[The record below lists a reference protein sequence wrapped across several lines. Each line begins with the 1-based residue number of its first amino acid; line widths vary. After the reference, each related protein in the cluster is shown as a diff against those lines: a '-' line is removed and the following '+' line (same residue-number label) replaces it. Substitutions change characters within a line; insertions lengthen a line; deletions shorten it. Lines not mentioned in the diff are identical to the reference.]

1 MCVINGMEGQFA
13 NRDDLH
19 IVNVQMGFGNNVIQT
34 NCFSGC
40 INLTHIT
47 IPEGVIAIEDRAFAN
62 CINLREIHL
71 PNSITEI
78 GESVFERCQNLT
90 TINCPM
96 NLAGLPNNLG
106 HNCSEV
112 GMQNFHNGFVYNQFH
127 NKFEDMFAALEGAA
141 GYLGWRDGYRNAI
154 LHFRNVDWANAAD
167 AEVLELVAHQDNN
180 IANIGQGLVAIGGED
195 AIQNHIQECR
205 EVVSHLYEIANAA
218 RNGNMTP
225 LQINQQIDR
234 INQQIEVCRNGFYP
248 LFHAQPHIIF
258 NRIVVAAFANCI
270 VPIPNEDQLRRL
282 ADLLNRTGIRY
293 NNRPLTF
300 NNPNWLILSYRIL
313 KSLTMFLPNR
323 NCYELGCFAW
333 VLSNA
338 DGDAINE
345 EHFAG
350 EASVTQQI
358 HNILN
363 DAGLLNQNR

>member
-19 IVNVQMGFGNNVIQT
+19 IVNAQMGLWIDT
-34 NCFSGC
+34 IPARCFMGC
-40 INLTHIT
+40 LNLTRIT

-62 CINLREIHL
+62 CINLQEIHL
-71 PNSITEI
+71 PNSIRTI
-78 GESVFERCQNLT
+78 GESVFEGCQNLT
-90 TINCPM
+90 TINCPE
-96 NLAGLPNNLG
+96 NLARMPNNLG

-112 GMQNFHNGFVYNQFH
+112 GRQHFRDGFLH
-127 NKFEDMFAALEGAA
+127 NKFEAMFAALERAV
-141 GYLGWRDGYRNAI
+141 GYPGWRDGYHNAI
-154 LHFRNVDWANAAD
+154 LHFRNIDWANAAD

-218 RNGNMTP
+218 RNDNMTP
-225 LQINQQIDR
+225 LQINQQI
-234 INQQIEVCRNGFYP
+234 EVCRGNFYQ
-248 LFHAQPHIIF
+248 LFDARPHIIF
-258 NRIVVAAFANCI
+258 NRLVVAAFANCI

-293 NNRPLTF
+293 D
-300 NNPNWLILSYRIL
+300 NPNCFILQHRIFE
-313 KSLTMFLPNR
+313 SLSMFLPNR

-350 EASVTQQI
+350 EALATQQI

-363 DAGLLNQNR
+363 DAGLLN

>member
-19 IVNVQMGFGNNVIQT
+19 IVNAQMGLWIDT
-34 NCFSGC
+34 IPARCFMGC
-40 INLTHIT
+40 LNLTCIT

-62 CINLREIHL
+62 CINLQEIHL
-71 PNSITEI
+71 PNSIRTL
-78 GESVFERCQNLT
+78 GESVFEGCQNLT
-90 TINCPM
+90 TINCPT

-112 GMQNFHNGFVYNQFH
+112 GMQNFHNSFVYNQFH
-127 NKFEDMFAALEGAA
+127 NDFEDMFAALEGAA

-167 AEVLELVAHQDNN
+167 AEVLELVAHQDND
-180 IANIGQGLVAIGGED
+180 IANIGQGLVAIGGEN

-205 EVVSHLYEIANAA
+205 EVVSHLYEIANAVQN
-218 RNGNMTP
+218 RNMTP
-225 LQINQQIDR
+225 LQINP
-234 INQQIEVCRNGFYP
+234 QIEVYRGNFYQ
-248 LFHAQPHIIF
+248 LFDAHPHIIF
-258 NRIVVAAFANCI
+258 NRLVVAAFANCI

-300 NNPNWLILSYRIL
+300 NNPNWLILSYRIFE
-313 KSLTMFLPNR
+313 SLSMFLPNR

-338 DGDAINE
+338 DEDAINE

-350 EASVTQQI
+350 EALATQQI

>member
-1 MCVINGMEGQFA
+1 MCVINGMKGQFA

-19 IVNVQMGFGNNVIQT
+19 IVNAQMGLGNIVIPI

-47 IPEGVIAIEDRAFAN
+47 IPEGVVAIEQHAFAN
-62 CINLREIHL
+62 CISLQEIHL

-78 GESVFERCQNLT
+78 GESVFEGCQNLT
-90 TINCPM
+90 TINCPE
-96 NLAGLPNNLG
+96 NLARMPNNLG

-127 NKFEDMFAALEGAA
+127 NDFENMFAALEGAA
-141 GYLGWRDGYRNAI
+141 GYLGWRDGYHNAI
-154 LHFRNVDWANAAD
+154 LHFRNIDWANAAD

-180 IANIGQGLVAIGGED
+180 IANIGQGLVAIRGEN

-218 RNGNMTP
+218 QNDNMTP
-225 LQINQQIDR
+225 LQINQQIDQ
-234 INQQIEVCRNGFYP
+234 INRQINVCREGFNQ
-248 LFHAQPHIIF
+248 LFHARPHIIF
-258 NRIVVAAFANCI
+258 NRLVVAAFANCI

-293 NNRPLTF
+293 D
-300 NNPNWLILSYRIL
+300 NPNWLILSHRIFE
-313 KSLTMFLPNR
+313 SLSMFLPNR

-338 DGDAINE
+338 DEDAINE

-350 EASVTQQI
+350 EALATQQI

-363 DAGLLNQNR
+363 DAGLLN

>member
-19 IVNVQMGFGNNVIQT
+19 IVNAQMGLGNIVIPI

-47 IPEGVIAIEDRAFAN
+47 IPEGVVAIEQHAFAN
-62 CINLREIHL
+62 CINLQEIHL
-71 PNSITEI
+71 PNSITAI
-78 GESVFERCQNLT
+78 GESVFEGCHNLT
-90 TINCPM
+90 TINCPT
-96 NLAGLPNNLG
+96 NLARMPNNLG
-106 HNCSEV
+106 HDCSEV
-112 GMQNFHNGFVYNQFH
+112 GMQKFHNGFVYNQFH
-127 NKFEDMFAALEGAA
+127 NDFEDMFAALEGAA

-167 AEVLELVAHQDNN
+167 AEVLELVARQDNN

-205 EVVSHLYEIANAA
+205 EVVSHLYEIVNAA
-218 RNGNMTP
+218 RNGNMMLP
-225 LQINQQIDR
+225 QINEQIR
-234 INQQIEVCRNGFYP
+234 VCRDGFYQ
-248 LFHAQPHIIF
+248 LFDARPHIIF

-270 VPIPNEDQLRRL
+270 VPIPNENQLQRL

-293 NNRPLTF
+293 DNQPLNCF
-300 NNPNWLILSYRIL
+300 ILQHRIFE
-313 KSLTMFLPNR
+313 SLSMFLPNR

-345 EHFAG
+345 EHFDG
-350 EASVTQQI
+350 EALATQQI

>member
-19 IVNVQMGFGNNVIQT
+19 IVNAQMGLGNKTIPAR
-34 NCFSGC
+34 CFMGC
-40 INLTHIT
+40 LNLTRIT
-47 IPEGVIAIEDRAFAN
+47 IPEGVIAIGDRAFAN
-62 CINLREIHL
+62 CRRLQEIHL
-71 PNSITEI
+71 PNSITTI
-78 GESVFERCQNLT
+78 GESVFEGCQNLT
-90 TINCPM
+90 TINCPT
-96 NLAGLPNNLG
+96 NLARMPNNLG

-112 GMQNFHNGFVYNQFH
+112 GRQKFHNGFVYNQFH
-127 NKFEDMFAALEGAA
+127 NDFEDMFAALERAA

-167 AEVLELVAHQDNN
+167 AEVLELVARQDNN

-225 LQINQQIDR
+225 IQ
-234 INQQIEVCRNGFYP
+234 INQQIEVCRGNFYQ
-248 LFHAQPHIIF
+248 LFNARPHIIF
-258 NRIVVAAFANCI
+258 NRVVVAAFANDV
-270 VPIPNEDQLRRL
+270 VPIPNENQLLHL

-293 NNRPLTF
+293 DNQNCF
-300 NNPNWLILSYRIL
+300 ILQHRIFE
-313 KSLTMFLPNR
+313 SLSMFLPNR

-338 DGDAINE
+338 AEDAINE
-345 EHFAG
+345 EHFDG
-350 EASVTQQI
+350 EALATQQI